1 MNNFTTNLEKSI
13 KEVSALIKENKIQH
27 RAVKDLIKNIMIYDY
42 CNDKYMSE
50 VEIGIGTLKYK
61 LNLFEKCFPESY
73 FILDNNK
80 ITMVNP
86 IPGTN
91 ISINVE
97 Y

>member
-27 RAVKDLIKNIMIYDY
+27 RAVKELVKNILIYDY

-50 VEIGIGTLKYK
+50 VEMSIDAINYELQLYK
-61 LNLFEKCFPESY
+61 KCFPESY